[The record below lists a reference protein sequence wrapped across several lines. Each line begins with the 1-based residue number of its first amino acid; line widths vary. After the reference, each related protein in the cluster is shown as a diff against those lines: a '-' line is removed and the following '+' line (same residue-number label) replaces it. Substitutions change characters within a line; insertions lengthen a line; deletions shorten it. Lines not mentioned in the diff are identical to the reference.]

1 MEEIGGVNMAAVDV
15 IVDNL
20 VTLWRIPAARHYF
33 PWIFVL
39 ISVVGSVVKELE
51 LVPPTYFSSS
61 RNVLNMYFV
70 KVSWG
75 WTLLLLTPFLLL
87 SNSSFSRSASFLGR
101 RLLSLAVATAVWYV
115 CTETFFYIEDL
126 TGSCFETGTVDVLRE
141 QFTSKSACRHAGLRW
156 QGYDI
161 SGHSFI
167 LSYSALFI
175 VEETAP
181 MSSMKTA
188 GLSALPRTVLNLL
201 YVALNLI
208 VILWVWMFAC
218 TSVYF
223 HDLVQKWLGTTCG
236 LLGWYLTYRVWYLMP
251 LSPGLPPQRH
261 LKEKKQHA

>member
-1 MEEIGGVNMAAVDV
+1 MAAVDV

-61 RNVLNMYFV
+61 RNVLNM
-70 KVSWG
+70 
-75 WTLLLLTPFLLL
+75 
-87 SNSSFSRSASFLGR
+87 SASFLGR

-126 TGSCFETGTVDVLRE
+126 TGSCFETGTVDVLSE